1 MAKLYPHGR
10 GQGGERKRLKHVRA
24 HAAADAIFFIRMR
37 KISLVF
43 VWCYATKAATMQTA
57 KERQRQEKVSRDNLK
72 IHPDSQPRNSCSLL
86 NQISNYKEV
95 SLSP

>member
-1 MAKLYPHGR
+1 
-10 GQGGERKRLKHVRA
+10 
-24 HAAADAIFFIRMR
+24 MR

-57 KERQRQEKVSRDNLK
+57 KERQRQEKVFRDNLK
-72 IHPDSQPRNSCSLL
+72 KLPDSQPRNSRSLL